1 MFSLKRERLKRE
13 LRDVNSYAEWK
24 QLAIELDKANGLE
37 AWKRNDVSHEFDHVE
52 IRRRLD
58 KLRKY
63 RLGGDD
69 HALLF
74 TLNEGI
80 HGNMGGMGNPEL
92 YNHALFGTKDVIVDY
107 VEEIEASLL
116 HILNSEDATITV
128 EEKVDFF
135 SRASH
140 CFGRSALML
149 SGGGQLGNFHMGV
162 IKALVEEN
170 LLPSV
175 ISGSSAGSIFA
186 ALVGTYTDEEL
197 HSFFEPKKLLIELE
211 RESTK
216 LMTLFRQRSQVKS
229 HDLTQIL
236 KKMIPDLTFLEAYEK
251 TGRKINIS
259 VAPLESNQKSRLL
272 NAIASPNVL
281 IHSAVMAS
289 CAIPGIFQPVTLMAK
304 NKDGVV
310 QEYLPDRKW
319 VDGSMSNDLPA
330 KRLSRLYRANH
341 FIVSLTNPFVIPFV
355 NDKSRKSNLITAAS
369 KWSKAIIQE
378 TSQFNYTL
386 AKPFFKYWPRLATI
400 ASNLNSVV
408 QQDYTGDINIMADFS
423 VVGPINL
430 LTPLTQDELAALIS
444 KGEQATW
451 PKLENI
457 RVTTLI
463 GRLLDSIMDGYNKS
477 GIQMLSQHAH
487 MENVYTQRN

>member
-1 MFSLKRERLKRE
+1 MFSIKRERLKRE
-13 LRDVNSYAEWK
+13 LKGVDSYEEWK
-24 QLAIELDKANGLE
+24 GLAKKLDTANGLE
-37 AWKRNDVSHEFDHVE
+37 AWKRNDQSHKFDYKE

-63 RLGGDD
+63 RQSGDD

-80 HGNMGGMGNPEL
+80 HGNMGGMGNPQL

-107 VEEIEASLL
+107 VEEIANSLL
-116 HILNSEDATITV
+116 HIVSTQNEEITM
-128 EEKVDFF
+128 EEKIDFF

-162 IKALVEEN
+162 IKALCEQK
-170 LLPSV
+170 LLPNI

-186 ALVGTYTDEEL
+186 ALVGTFTDEEL
-197 HSFFEPKKLLIELE
+197 ATYFEPKNLMMELE
-211 RESTK
+211 VETK
-216 LMTLFRQRSQVKS
+216 MMSLFRQRTQVKS
-229 HDLTQIL
+229 EDLAETLDRI
-236 KKMIPDLTFLEAYEK
+236 IPNLTFHEAFEK

-259 VAPLESNQKSRLL
+259 VAPYESNQKSRLL

-289 CAIPGIFQPVTLMAK
+289 CAIPGIFKPVTLLAK

-310 QEYLPDRKW
+310 KEYLPDRQW
-319 VDGSMSNDLPA
+319 VDGSMSNDLPS
-330 KRLSRLYRANH
+330 KRLTRLYMTNH
-341 FIVSLTNPFVIPFV
+341 FIVSLTNPFIIPFV
-355 NDKSRKSNLITAAS
+355 NDKAQKNNFLNAAT
-369 KWSKAIIQE
+369 KFGKAIIQE
-378 TSQFNYTL
+378 TTQFNYAV
-386 AKPFFKYWPRLATI
+386 AKPFFKYWPRLANV

-408 QQDYTGDINIMADFS
+408 QQDYTGDINIVADFS
-423 VVGPINL
+423 VVSPRNL
-430 LTPLTQDELAALIS
+430 LTPLTQEELTALIR

-451 PKLENI
+451 PKIENI
-457 RVTTLI
+457 RVTTLV
-463 GRLLDSIMDGYNKS
+463 GRLLDSILDEYGRQ
-477 GIQMLSQHAH
+477 GIEVLSKQA
-487 MENVYTQRN
+487 ELEDA

>member
-1 MFSLKRERLKRE
+1 MFSIRRERLKRE
-13 LRDVNSYAEWK
+13 LKGVESYEEWK
-24 QLAIELDKANGLE
+24 ELAIELDKANGLE
-37 AWKRNDVSHEFDHVE
+37 SWKRNDQSHEFDYKE

-63 RLGGDD
+63 RQQGDD

-80 HGNMGGMGNPEL
+80 HGNMGGMGNPQL

-107 VEEIEASLL
+107 VEEIAASLL
-116 HILNSEDATITV
+116 HIVSTENDEITM
-128 EEKVDFF
+128 EEKIDFF

-162 IKALVEEN
+162 IKALTEQN

-186 ALVGTYTDEEL
+186 ALVGTFTDDEL
-197 HSFFEPKKLLIELE
+197 LSYFEPQNLMMELE
-211 RESTK
+211 EESTK
-216 LMTLFRQRSQVKS
+216 IMSLFKQRTQVKS
-229 HDLTQIL
+229 NDLAETLDRI
-236 KKMIPDLTFLEAYEK
+236 IPNLTFHEAFEK

-259 VAPLESNQKSRLL
+259 VAPYESNQKSRLL

-289 CAIPGIFQPVTLMAK
+289 CAIPGIFKPVTLLAK

-310 QEYLPDRKW
+310 KEYLPDRQW
-319 VDGSMSNDLPA
+319 VDGSMSNDLPS
-330 KRLSRLYRANH
+330 KRLTRLYMTNH
-341 FIVSLTNPFVIPFV
+341 YIVSLTNPFIIPFI
-355 NDKSRKSNLITAAS
+355 NDKAQKNNFINAATRFG
-369 KWSKAIIQE
+369 KAIVQE
-378 TSQFNYTL
+378 TTQFNYSL
-386 AKPFFKYWPRLATI
+386 AKPFFKYWPRMATV

-408 QQDYTGDINIMADFS
+408 QQDYNGDINIVADFS
-423 VVGPINL
+423 VIGPHNL
-430 LTPLTQDELAALIS
+430 LTPLTQDELAALIR

-451 PKLENI
+451 PKIENI

-463 GRLLDSIMDGYNKS
+463 GRLLDSIMEEYGKQ
-477 GIQMLSQHAH
+477 GIEMLSKKA
-487 MENVYTQRN
+487 ELEEA